1 MRAGSLGAERGYL
14 DGGRLP
20 GPQDQGLRLPEE
32 TELGRNRLERLLF
45 KKKEPNFNADD
56 L

>member
-1 MRAGSLGAERGYL
+1 MRAGSPGAERGHV
-14 DGGRLP
+14 DGGRLS

-45 KKKEPNFNADD
+45 
-56 L
+56 